1 MHNSGCCIVCER
13 DIPKINVKFIEL
25 HDNDVNST
33 LDVNADV
40 NIYNKL
46 ISVSSLI
53 LVVLFTS
60 KILRADNS
68 FPFTLLLY

>member
-1 MHNSGCCIVCER
+1 MHNSCCIVCER

-25 HDNDVNST
+25 HDNDVNSA

-53 LVVLFTS
+53 LV
-60 KILRADNS
+60 
-68 FPFTLLLY
+68 LLLTS